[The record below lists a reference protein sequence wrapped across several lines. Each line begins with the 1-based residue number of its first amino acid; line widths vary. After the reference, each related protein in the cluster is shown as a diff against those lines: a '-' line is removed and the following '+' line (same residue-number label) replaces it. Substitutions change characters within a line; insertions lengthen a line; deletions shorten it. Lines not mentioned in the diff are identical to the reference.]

1 MAVSGIDGGSGGY
14 AQGGREISAIELRIR
29 QMEAQYTQAEAS
41 QAQESDEGQENDIE
55 NLEEQIARLERQLE
69 RAGVSP
75 ETTQAGSAL
84 EGRRQEAPAERH
96 RARQHRFDTY
106 EAQVTEPSAGL
117 YRPVWDQE
125 GRPGVELIPFSEGA
139 PFPAPEKAE
148 HPQPK
153 EGQTAD

>member
-55 NLEEQIARLERQLE
+55 NLEEQIARLER
-69 RAGVSP
+69 
-75 ETTQAGSAL
+75 
-84 EGRRQEAPAERH
+84 H
-96 RARQHRFDTY
+96 RARQQRFDTY

>member
-14 AQGGREISAIELRIR
+14 AQGGHEISAIELRIR

-41 QAQESDEGQENDIE
+41 QAQETDEGQENDIE

-69 RAGVSP
+69 RAGGSL
-75 ETTQAGSAL
+75 ETAQSGSAL

-96 RARQHRFDTY
+96 RARQQRFDTY

-125 GRPGVELIPFSEGA
+125 GRPGVELIPFSEGR
-139 PFPAPEKAE
+139 PSPVPEKAE
-148 HPQPK
+148 QPQSK